1 MNPVEKFW
9 AWLRRHLRAMDLKD
23 AVAKRPV
30 LGQTAYRERVK
41 RVMGSVKARN
51 VAMKTLESFRKTC
64 RQVIKKKGGATRG

>member
-1 MNPVEKFW
+1 MSGE
-9 AWLRRHLRAMDLKD
+9 LRAPAQKHVLQ
-23 AVAKRPV
+23 RLLESPV
-30 LGQTAYRERVK
+30 LGKTAYRERVK